1 MYKVLLTDN
10 ITKEAVDVFG
20 RYPDI
25 QAVRTATLPKNE
37 LIGIIPD
44 YDAIIVRSP
53 TRLSGEVIANGDN
66 LKFIGRAGAG
76 CDNIDIEAATR
87 HGIVV
92 MNVPSGNTIS
102 TAEHTFALMLS
113 LLRRI
118 PDAHQSVRAGE
129 WKRSAF
135 RGSELYGKILGI
147 IGLGRVGSE
156 VAKRAAAFAM
166 MVQATDPFIDPSRA
180 KEKGVKLIPLESLL
194 RTSDIVTVHVPL
206 LESTRNLISQKE
218 IALMKEDAYLIN
230 CARGGVIDEDAV
242 AEACRLGTLAGAAV
256 DVYSAEPPTGNPL
269 LSTPHCVLSP
279 HIGGATRE
287 AQVRVAVE
295 ISEKIAEALVRG
307 IIQNAVNQP
316 DQE

>member
-1 MYKVLLTDN
+1 MHKVLLTDD
-10 ITKEAVDVFG
+10 ITKEALDVFT

-37 LIGIIPD
+37 LIEIIPD

-87 HGIVV
+87 RGIVV

-113 LLRRI
+113 LLRHI
-118 PDAHQSVRAGE
+118 PEAHQSVRAGE
-129 WKRSAF
+129 WMRSAF
-135 RGSELYGKILGI
+135 QGSELYGKILGI

-156 VAKRAAAFAM
+156 VAKRAAAFSM
-166 MVQATDPFIDPSRA
+166 TVQAADPFIDPSRA
-180 KEKGVKLIPLESLL
+180 EEKGVKLIPLESLL
-194 RTSDIVTVHVPL
+194 RSSDIVTVHVPL

-218 IALMKEDAYLIN
+218 IDLMKEGAYLIN

-242 AEACRLGTLAGAAV
+242 AEACRRGTLAGAAV
-256 DVYSAEPPTGNPL
+256 DVYSAEPPAGSPL
-269 LSTPHCVLSP
+269 LKMPHSVLSP

-295 ISEKIAEALVRG
+295 ISERIADALING
-307 IIQNAVNQP
+307 IVQNAVNQP